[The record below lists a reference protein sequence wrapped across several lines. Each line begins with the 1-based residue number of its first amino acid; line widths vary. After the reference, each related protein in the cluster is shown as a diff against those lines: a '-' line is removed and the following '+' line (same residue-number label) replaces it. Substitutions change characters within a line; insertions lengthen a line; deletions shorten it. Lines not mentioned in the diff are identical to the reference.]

1 MGMPKEPD
9 AKPGEAPGPVAPP
22 RYPLA
27 IALTL
32 LTGGLWAWWAIQ
44 SGPAGTAVGALPGV
58 MLISSSFS
66 NLFSGGDARISQ
78 FMSTGALLGVLLS
91 VPMFFASGIT
101 AGATLLI
108 LSAASFTVSG
118 YLAAGEAPVPPDV
131 PAEQM
136 GVRLSTRAATDEVA
150 MLAVVLTTRPQAVGS
165 RARRIGR
172 EIDEALEIF
181 EEKGWLEEAE
191 SYHRIPPPA
200 GDFGSQS
207 FRHKGWDLEY
217 LSFESGYEPWP
228 EEPGRD
234 RWLSYE
240 NNCTA
245 RAVVLRHPD
254 GEPRPWLVC
263 IHGLRTSSPQ
273 TSSDLFQPE
282 YFYQKLGL
290 NLLYPVL
297 PLHGP
302 RKPGLLSGELLFSGD
317 MVDLLHTGAHA
328 AWDVRRLLG
337 WLRSP
342 EQSAPAIGL
351 LGHSLGGYAAAL
363 TASLDTGVDC
373 VVAANPSVDPSH
385 MFWRDGLS
393 VATRYLKTEGVTQKK
408 SDQLLRAVSPLAMQP
423 KVPGEGRAILASVA
437 DRIIPANEPDSLWH
451 HWDQPRVLWHQGT
464 HFGLLQT
471 SKGRRAVKDALYDS
485 GVLSRTASSSA
496 ERRG

>member
-1 MGMPKEPD
+1 MSMPKEPD
-9 AKPGEAPGPVAPP
+9 AKQGEAPGPVAPP
-22 RYPLA
+22 WYPLA

-32 LTGGLWAWWAIQ
+32 VTGGLWAWWAIQ
-44 SGPAGTAVGALPGV
+44 SNLAGTLVGALPGI

-78 FMSTGALLGVLLS
+78 FMSAGALLGVLLS
-91 VPMFFASGIT
+91 VPMFFASGAA
-101 AGATLLI
+101 AGVTLLV

-136 GVRLSTRAATDEVA
+136 GVRLSTKAAGDEVA
-150 MLAVVLTTRPQAVGS
+150 MLAVVATTRPQAVGS
-165 RARRIGR
+165 RARRIAR

-181 EEKGWLEEAE
+181 EEKGLLEDPE
-191 SYHRIPPPA
+191 SYHQTPPPA
-200 GDFGSQS
+200 GDFSS
-207 FRHKGWDLEY
+207 RDFRHKGWELEH

-228 EEPGRD
+228 EEPGRE

-240 NNCTA
+240 NNRTA
-245 RAVVLRHPD
+245 HAMVLRHPD
-254 GEPRPWLVC
+254 GEPRPWLIC

-282 YFYQKLGL
+282 YFHKKLGL

-302 RKPGLLSGELLFSGD
+302 RKPGAISGELLFSGD

-337 WLRSP
+337 WLRSA
-342 EQSAPAIGL
+342 EQDAPAIGM
-351 LGHSLGGYAAAL
+351 LGHSLGGYTAAL
-363 TASLDTGVDC
+363 TASLDDRMDC
-373 VVAANPSVDPSH
+373 VVTANPSVDPSH

-408 SDQLLRAVSPLAMQP
+408 SDQLLRLVSPLALQP
-423 KVPGEGRAILASVA
+423 KVPVEGRAILASVA

-451 HWDQPRVLWHQGT
+451 HWGKPRVVWHQGT

-471 SKGRRAVKDALYDS
+471 PKGQRAVRDALYDS
-485 GVLSRTASSSA
+485 GILSAAGRT
-496 ERRG
+496 G